1 MRLMK
6 PVLSDAKVVGMELEK
21 VLSLALS
28 AETCGDRLTA
38 FSAYVA
44 AAIEGHWDSW
54 LSASLILEEQNEFD
68 AELTSIFRK
77 KYLTDLVFYS
87 ENGDIEAMRRLA
99 GCYEFGQNGCAIYP
113 ERAIALW
120 KQAALLG
127 DSASMFELY
136 EKYMY
141 GLCGVSVD
149 EPLANNWLRSAAKSG
164 HPEALSIISDS
175 ERP

>member
-1 MRLMK
+1 MDLK
-6 PVLSDAKVVGMELEK
+6 KI
-21 VLSLALS
+21 LSLAHS
-28 AETCGDRLTA
+28 AEACDDRLAA

-54 LSASLILEEQNEFD
+54 LSASLVLEERTGFD
-68 AELTSIFRK
+68 TELTSFFRK
-77 KYLTDLVFYS
+77 RYLTDLVFCS

-99 GCYEFGQNGCAIYP
+99 GFYEFGKNGCGIYP
-113 ERAIALW
+113 ERAIDLW
-120 KQAALLG
+120 KQAASLG

-149 EPLANNWLRSAAKSG
+149 EAHANSWLRSAAKSG
-164 HPEALSIISDS
+164 HPEAISIITAS
-175 ERP
+175 ERPVTRP